1 MLKRNG
7 QLCHRS
13 VPDYAG
19 RLTDAEFFA
28 YSAVFT
34 SVEED
39 FKQLS
44 TVTDSLTDVERA
56 FPRLLEASEGAP
68 NSFSEVVADQTGKPW
83 AVISPLVKLRRTEL
97 LFCKRVVEGEPEFSV
112 IQRLEPESPLAK
124 AQGVSQLQVTSN
136 DPRLLLQDFIEG
148 EKQTA
153 QLYAQ
158 DVVAVARETAE
169 QKYPDRDL
177 GRVIKAIAQR
187 FAKKVSTEEQVVPLQ
202 VRRRSEGVRV

>member
-1 MLKRNG
+1 MLTRNG

-19 RLTDAEFFA
+19 RLTDFEFLA
-28 YSAVFT
+28 YNTVFT

-39 FKQLS
+39 YKQLS
-44 TVTDSLTDVERA
+44 AITDSLADVERA
-56 FPRLLEASEGAP
+56 FPKLLEASEGAP
-68 NSFSEVVADQTGKPW
+68 NRFSEIVADQTGRQW
-83 AVISPLVKLRRTEL
+83 SVIAPLLKLRRTEL
-97 LFCKRVVEGEPEFSV
+97 LFCKRFIEGEPEFSV
-112 IQRLEPESPLAK
+112 IQKLDPESSLAR
-124 AQGVSQLQVTSN
+124 ADGVWQFQASSN

-148 EKQTA
+148 ERQTM

-158 DVVAVARETAE
+158 DMVAVTRDAVE

-177 GRVIKAIAQR
+177 NRVVKAIAQR
-187 FAKKVSTEEQVVPLQ
+187 FAKKVSTQEEVIPIQ